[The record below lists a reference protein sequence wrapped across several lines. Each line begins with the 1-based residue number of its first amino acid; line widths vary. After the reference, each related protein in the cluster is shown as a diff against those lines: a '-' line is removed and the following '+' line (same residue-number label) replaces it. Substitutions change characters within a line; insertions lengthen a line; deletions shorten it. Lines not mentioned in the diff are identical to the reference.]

1 MSIGPFGDMYV
12 VIGHKNEMRA
22 DKKWQTVTFKTN
34 YFTPAA
40 YNTLQEAKEFVSK
53 VKNAYSA
60 DIVRLWNPIDREKL
74 LALAEVLSTPEPDAC
89 CARCPLRKWCE
100 SELYNGHRITCFE
113 CKTWHAAD
121 VIREACGEEP
131 KDET

>member
-40 YNTLQEAKEFVSK
+40 YNTLQEAEEFVSK
-53 VKNAYSA
+53 VKHAYSA
-60 DIVRLWNPIDREKL
+60 DIVRLWNPIDRDALLKL
-74 LALAEVLSTPEPDAC
+74 ADEIEDNDVTYCVSTQYVLDSY
-89 CARCPLRKWCE
+89 ARR
-100 SELYNGHRITCFE
+100 
-113 CKTWHAAD
+113 
-121 VIREACGEEP
+121 IREACGEES

>member
-1 MSIGPFGDMYV
+1 MSIGPCGDMYV

-40 YNTLQEAKEFVSK
+40 YNTLQEAEEFVSK
-53 VKNAYSA
+53 VKHAYSA
-60 DIVRLWNPIDREKL
+60 DIVRLWNPIDRDALLKL
-74 LALAEVLSTPEPDAC
+74 ADEIEGSCDMPLIQRW
-89 CARCPLRKWCE
+89 ARR
-100 SELYNGHRITCFE
+100 
-113 CKTWHAAD
+113 
-121 VIREACGEEP
+121 IREACGEES